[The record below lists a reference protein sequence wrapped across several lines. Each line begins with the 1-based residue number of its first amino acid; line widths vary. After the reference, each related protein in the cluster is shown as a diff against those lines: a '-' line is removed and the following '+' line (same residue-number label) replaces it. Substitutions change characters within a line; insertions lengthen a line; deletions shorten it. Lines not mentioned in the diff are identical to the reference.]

1 MPRTLTARTVREI
14 ALRESGEAYLLA
26 VTISHPQIPGGGVL
40 RIVNNTQPI
49 VSRGMT
55 FQPRGFYWTMPE
67 DDDQAGGEAEFSFD
81 NVDGATTQW
90 LREITTPPEVIIE
103 MIGASLPDIVEV
115 EVRDLKLRAITIDAT
130 RVSGKLTHEDVLNA
144 RFPADNYSPQEW
156 PGIF

>member
-26 VTISHPQIPGGGVL
+26 VSISHPAIPGGVL

-55 FQPRGFYWTMPE
+55 FAPRGFYWTMP
-67 DDDQAGGEAEFSFD
+67 DDDDKAGGEAEFSFD
-81 NVDGATTQW
+81 NVDQATTDW
-90 LREITTPPEVIIE
+90 LRQITTPPDVTIE
-103 MIGASLPDIVEV
+103 LIGASMPDVVEL
-115 EVRDLKLRAITIDAT
+115 EVTDLKLRGVTIDAS

-144 RFPADNYSPQEW
+144 RFPADVYSPQEW
-156 PGIF
+156 AGLF